1 MAGWRKSS
9 YSNAQGGSCVELG
22 HAPGKILIRDTKQE
36 DRRDRTTL
44 AVTVG
49 AWRRFT
55 ASLR

>member
-22 HAPGKILIRDTKQE
+22 GAPGAILVRDTKQAGL
-36 DRRDRTTL
+36 RDRTTL
-44 AVTVG
+44 AVTPD